1 MTLKSLLSKLF
12 PPLHGPALYAALAGA
27 AVLCVFLFFALHA
40 LPPRAR
46 KVAIGAATF
55 LAGLFYALEWFWPAD
70 SAGNNPMTFAV
81 PTVGNVANVL
91 TAFTLGLGVMSL
103 IRIHG
108 NNVIRQRASWENS
121 LVLLLG
127 MVTMAVSGLFF
138 DKSMFFRSL
147 FRDVLNS
154 FDAAM
159 FATLAFYIISA
170 AYRAFRIKSVEAT
183 LMMAAALIVMLGM
196 IPLGQFLT
204 SSLPANG
211 SFTSIFRL
219 DNISNWMLTNLNGAA
234 QRAINFGLGIGA
246 LAIALRV
253 WLSLE
258 RGAFFEST
266 PE

>member
-1 MTLKSLLSKLF
+1 MKLSTLLSKLF
-12 PPLHGPALYAALAGA
+12 PPLHGWPLIGALFGVL
-27 AVLCVFLFFALHA
+27 VLCVFLFFALHA

-46 KVAIGAATF
+46 KMVIAGATF
-55 LAGLFYALEWFWPAD
+55 LAGLFFALEWFWPAGAD
-70 SAGNNPMTFAV
+70 GTNPLTFAV

-108 NNVIRQRASWENS
+108 NNVARQKAGWENS
-121 LVLLLG
+121 VVLLAG
-127 MVTMAVSGLFF
+127 MVVMAVSGLFF
-138 DKSMFFRSL
+138 EKTIFFRSL

-183 LMMAAALIVMLGM
+183 LMMIAALVVMLGM
-196 IPLGQFLT
+196 IPIGQALT
-204 SSLPANG
+204 SFIPERG
-211 SFTSIFRL
+211 SFLSLLRV
-219 DNISNWMLTNLNGAA
+219 DNISNWMLTILNAAA
-234 QRAINFGLGIGA
+234 QRAINFGLGVGA

-258 RGAFFEST
+258 RGAYFESSA
-266 PE
+266 E

>member
-1 MTLKSLLSKLF
+1 MRLSTLLSKLF
-12 PPLHGPALYAALAGA
+12 PPLHGTALYLALAGMV
-27 AVLCVFLFFALHA
+27 VLCTFLFFALQA
-40 LPPRAR
+40 LPPKAR
-46 KVAIGAATF
+46 KMVIAGATF
-55 LAGLFYALEWFWPAD
+55 LAGLFYALEWFWPAGKD
-70 SAGNNPMTFAV
+70 GKNPLTFAV

-108 NNVIRQRASWENS
+108 NNVARQKSGWENS

-127 MVTMAVSGLFF
+127 MLVMAVSGLFF
-138 DKSMFFRSL
+138 ENSIFFRSL

-183 LMMAAALIVMLGM
+183 LMMLAALVVMLGM
-196 IPLGQFLT
+196 IPIGQALT
-204 SSLPANG
+204 AFIPERG
-211 SFTSIFRL
+211 SFASLLRV
-219 DNISNWMLTNLNGAA
+219 DNISNWMLVTLNAAA

-258 RGAFFEST
+258 RGAYFESSA
-266 PE
+266 E